1 MSESSFILSLKYMSA
16 PQEPAVSDPRRRL
29 ALQAYRLAVDS
40 MLAMAAVGP
49 EPPIRTATVTLWL
62 HQFQA
67 AYVCSLSP
75 VLSYA
80 IDAF

>member
-1 MSESSFILSLKYMSA
+1 
-16 PQEPAVSDPRRRL
+16 
-29 ALQAYRLAVDS
+29 

-49 EPPIRTATVTLWL
+49 EPPIRMATVTLWL
-62 HQFQA
+62 HQFRA

-75 VLSYA
+75 VLPYA